1 MLADLHVHTDVSD
14 SSCDLHETLRIARA
28 NGVTH
33 IAITN
38 HDTVKGLPE
47 AMIEGE
53 KQGIKVI
60 PGIEISAQ
68 HKESGKKVHI
78 LGYHIDL
85 EGKNIKKLCDPIL
98 KQRHNNSLWQINQ
111 LLTNGFRIDIEN
123 IIERAKNSGVT
134 YKQHI
139 MAELIKEGYTDSIYS
154 DLYKKLFKNGGICA
168 RDIEY
173 ADVFDAVRA
182 IKLDGGIAV
191 LAHPGQQDTFG
202 LIDQL
207 VEAGLDGIELYH
219 EDHTKED
226 VEKVLNYQEKH
237 NLILTGGS
245 DFHGSYGTQ
254 IQIGDIAC
262 PEEYIDLIIAG
273 NIKGDSLRNLET
285 SKVQEFMEALL
296 KEAGARLR
304 TAVNKEIGLKYKG
317 SDYRDIVTD
326 YDVEIENFLIDKISK
341 EFPGHGFITEE
352 RNEGRGFSEYTW
364 IIDPID
370 GTVNFVSVGKDFSI
384 SLALYKNKKPY
395 IGMVYDVMNDLLY
408 SGVTGKG
415 AFLNGEPMG
424 KSKSTHGLKDS
435 LVDMSLN
442 SIYRFEK
449 EKNIPISRLIKYIR
463 GHRACGSASLALCR
477 IARGELQAYISAS
490 LSIWDYAAAIIILA
504 ELGGSCAYLEEKN
517 SEDILTNP
525 AAFVGAENAE
535 ILQELK
541 NIVGNKLEYTN

>member
-14 SSCDLHETLRIARA
+14 SSCDLHETLRIART

-47 AMIEGE
+47 AMLEGE

-111 LLTNGFRIDIEN
+111 LLTHGFRIDIEN

-139 MAELIKEGYTDSIYS
+139 MAELIQEGYTDSIYS

-191 LAHPGQQDTFG
+191 LAHPGQQDTFD

-207 VEAGLDGIELYH
+207 VEAGMDGIEIYH

-226 VEKVLNYQEKH
+226 VEKVLYYQKKH

-262 PEEYIDLIIAG
+262 PEEYIDLLIAG
-273 NIKGDSLRNLET
+273 NKKEDFLRNLE
-285 SKVQEFMEALL
+285 KAQFQDFMEALL
-296 KEAGARLR
+296 REAGARLR

-341 EFPGHGFITEE
+341 KFPGHGFITEE
-352 RNEGRGFSEYTW
+352 RNDGREFSEYTW

-370 GTVNFVSVGKDFSI
+370 GTVNFISLGKEFSI
-384 SLALYKNKKPY
+384 SLALYKNKKSY

-408 SGVTGKG
+408 CGVTGKG
-415 AFLNGEPMG
+415 AFLNGEPMV
-424 KSKSTHGLKDS
+424 KSKSSHGLKDS

-442 SIYRFEK
+442 SIYLFEK

-504 ELGGSCAYLEEKN
+504 ELGGSYAYLEEKS
-517 SEDILTNP
+517 SEDILINP
-525 AAFVGAENAE
+525 AAFAGAENAE

-541 NIVGNKLEYTN
+541 KIVGNKLEYTN